1 MKKKVCKVCGAEIP
15 AESRYCSECGA
26 RQPATVFQKR
36 VAAVCF
42 SFVAF
47 LMVNGIALHFILRSQ
62 ENVAREKATA
72 DSACESI
79 AVQQTAYEI
88 AMEVAVRDSLM
99 ADSTASGR

>member
-1 MKKKVCKVCGAEIP
+1 MQRVW
-15 AESRYCSECGA
+15 R
-26 RQPATVFQKR
+26 PATVFKKR

-62 ENVAREKATA
+62 ENVAREKAAA

>member
-1 MKKKVCKVCGAEIP
+1 M
-15 AESRYCSECGA
+15 
-26 RQPATVFQKR
+26 
-36 VAAVCF
+36 CF

-62 ENVAREKATA
+62 ENVAREKAAA